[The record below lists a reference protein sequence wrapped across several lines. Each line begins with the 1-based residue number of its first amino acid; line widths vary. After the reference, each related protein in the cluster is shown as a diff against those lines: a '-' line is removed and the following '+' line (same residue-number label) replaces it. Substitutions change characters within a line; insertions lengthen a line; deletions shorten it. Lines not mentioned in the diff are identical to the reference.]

1 MKQSDIKSMPEY
13 FDRYI
18 KYVEDIELTDALSNY
33 GVNLFLP
40 YMKKL
45 AETGNKTYA
54 PDKWTVKNILQH
66 LIDSERVFCYRA
78 LRFARNDKTELPG
91 YDENK
96 FAGESMADSRTIED
110 FLQEMDSVR
119 KSSIDLFRSFNDK
132 MLMRDGIC
140 FNKNISVLAT
150 GFVIAGHTFHHFN
163 FINEKYLIL

>member
-18 KYVEDIELTDALSNY
+18 KSVEDIELTDALSKY
-33 GVNLFLP
+33 SVKLFYP
-40 YMKKL
+40 YLEKL
-45 AETGNKTYA
+45 TETGNKTYA
-54 PDKWTVKNILQH
+54 PGKWTVKDILQH

-96 FAGESMADSRTIED
+96 FASEALADLRTLED
-110 FLQEMDSVR
+110 MLKEMDSVR
-119 KSSIDLFRSFNDK
+119 KSSIELFGSFSDK

-140 FNKNISVLAT
+140 FNKNISVLAI

-163 FINEKYLIL
+163 FIKENYLTL